1 MLYASSYI
9 HLDLQVCLFFYDNKI
24 VIKGK
29 LFWHFLQEVD
39 EWNRMSKSTKL
50 ERAIQN
56 LRSELQKLEPPS
68 KLVNLL
74 NTPSANR
81 ISDKN

>member
-1 MLYASSYI
+1 M
-9 HLDLQVCLFFYDNKI
+9 
-24 VIKGK
+24 
-29 LFWHFLQEVD
+29 QEVED
-39 EWNRMSKSTKL
+39 WNRMSKSTKL

-56 LRSELQKLEPPS
+56 LKSELQKLEPPS

-81 ISDKN
+81 ISDDKN